1 MATLQSP
8 LFAETHSL
16 WSEESNTFSFG
27 TNDDDSF
34 QNTLYENVMVSL
46 EDLMRNEFNIPVID
60 EHRGN
65 QSFVLN
71 PLEDNLI
78 DHFAN
83 AQSRGYV
90 VNIMYTLTRGGGFK
104 KAKENLIST
113 AENVKRLIHNNA
125 HYSPSGVYKYH
136 DGRIESVEYEQDE
149 ENLDIFRANL
159 AFNCTVMEVYI

>member
-27 TNDDDSF
+27 TNDADSF

-71 PLEDNLI
+71 PLEANLI

-83 AQSRGYV
+83 AESR
-90 VNIMYTLTRGGGFK
+90 
-104 KAKENLIST
+104 
-113 AENVKRLIHNNA
+113 
-125 HYSPSGVYKYH
+125 
-136 DGRIESVEYEQDE
+136 
-149 ENLDIFRANL
+149 
-159 AFNCTVMEVYI
+159 